1 MKFNLSLPNNQQVA
15 AITYPWMR
23 KLGGPEFQRILA
35 TADELGYHKVT
46 VGEHLA
52 IPHNHVA
59 DSGTHY
65 MQATTILGYLAACT
79 PRMRVGS
86 NITLLALQNPIVQ
99 AKMWAVLDWVSGGRA
114 DINIGVGWLKE
125 EFDILGVDFR
135 KRGRIVDEYVEA
147 MIEIWTN
154 TSASYHGEFVSF
166 EGVGSDPKPTQ
177 KPYPPLWFAGD
188 APAVMERVA
197 RWGSGWSPYQTPLER
212 FPEQIDRIT
221 SSRHYQGRPIEIYY
235 NLLNLELGLNHV
247 AKTSEHNLSG
257 WNADCIA
264 ERIHWLGELGVTEVS
279 APLTKTDSIEEYL
292 DRLRWVAEEVFPLV
306 G

>member
-1 MKFNLSLPNNQQVA
+1 
-15 AITYPWMR
+15 
-23 KLGGPEFQRILA
+23 
-35 TADELGYHKVT
+35 
-46 VGEHLA
+46 
-52 IPHNHVA
+52 
-59 DSGTHY
+59 
-65 MQATTILGYLAACT
+65 
-79 PRMRVGS
+79 MRVGS

-114 DINIGVGWLKE
+114 DINIGVGWLQE